1 MSRKVFVGP
10 ALRRLREETRLTQ
23 TAFSQ
28 RLGLSVSYLNQI
40 ENNQRPVTASVLVAL
55 GQTFGV
61 DLATFAT
68 DDTDRLVT
76 DLREAAADPLLADT
90 APSLQ
95 DLKRVASDSP
105 AFARAFLRMHQ
116 TARRLGERLQAAGD
130 TPILP
135 PSGVETAGALLPY
148 EEVRDYFH
156 YVDNYVDDLDRAAE
170 DLAER
175 LGLAAAS
182 DRLQV
187 LAGYLAARHGLNV
200 DANAS
205 LGDDTLERYEAG
217 PNVVALDGS
226 LDPST
231 RAFLLANR
239 IARLEQAE
247 TMSAIVSASGFRSR
261 AAADI
266 GRVAL
271 ANYFAGALLLPYRRF
286 LAAAKETRHD
296 LDWLGR
302 MFGASLEQVCHRL
315 STLQRAGQR
324 GIPFYFVK
332 VDRAGNVIKRHSATR
347 FQFARFGG
355 ACPLWNV
362 HEAFEQAGRTF
373 VQVAEM
379 PDGTRYLSLARAV
392 TKGAAHWRAP
402 VRRYAFGLGCEIS
415 YAGEIV
421 YSEGID
427 LKAEANVAKIGV
439 SCRICERTNCHQRA
453 VPPIDREIRVPTDR
467 RKVVPFDLS

>member
-10 ALRRLREETRLTQ
+10 ALRRLREGTRLTQ
-23 TAFSQ
+23 TAFAQ

-61 DLATFAT
+61 DLATFAV

-76 DLREAAADPLLADT
+76 DLREAAADPLLAEN
-90 APSLQ
+90 APGLQ

-105 AFARAFLRMHQ
+105 AFARAFLRLHQ
-116 TARRLGERLQAAGD
+116 TARRLRERLQAAGD
-130 TPILP
+130 APLPP
-135 PSGVETAGALLPY
+135 PSGEEGEAALLPY

-187 LAGYLAARHGLNV
+187 LSGYLASRHGITV
-200 DANAS
+200 DANAN
-205 LGDDTLERYEAG
+205 LGDDLMERYEAG
-217 PNVVALDGS
+217 PKLVVLDGS
-226 LDPST
+226 LDPAT

-239 IARLEQAE
+239 IARLEQPDTLATLAE
-247 TMSAIVSASGFRSR
+247 GGRFRSR
-261 AAADI
+261 AAGDI
-266 GRVAL
+266 ARVAL
-271 ANYFAGALLLPYRRF
+271 ANYFAGALMLPYRRF
-286 LAAAKETRHD
+286 LAAAKEPRHD
-296 LDWLGR
+296 IDLLGR
-302 MFGASLEQVCHRL
+302 IFGASLEQVCHRL
-315 STLQRAGQR
+315 STLQRPGQK
-324 GIPFYFVK
+324 GIPFYFLK

-362 HEAFEQAGRTF
+362 HEAFEQTGRTF

-379 PDGTRYLSLARAV
+379 PDGIRYLSLARAV
-392 TKGAAHWRAP
+392 TRSAAHWRAP
-402 VRRYAFGLGCEIS
+402 VRRYAFGLGCELS
-415 YAGEIV
+415 YAGDII
-421 YSEGID
+421 YSDGVD

-439 SCRICERTNCHQRA
+439 SCRICERTACHQRA
-453 VPPIDREIRVPTDR
+453 VPPVDREIRVPSDS
-467 RKVVPFDLS
+467 RKVVPFDLN

>member
-1 MSRKVFVGP
+1 MSRKVFIGP
-10 ALRRLREETRLTQ
+10 ALRRVREEARLTQ

-40 ENNQRPVTASVLVAL
+40 ENNQRPATASVLVAL
-55 GQTFGV
+55 SQTFGV
-61 DLATFAT
+61 DLATFAA

-76 DLREAAADPLLADT
+76 DLREAAADPMMADT
-90 APSLQ
+90 VPNLQ
-95 DLKRVASDSP
+95 ELKRVAVDSP

-116 TARRLGERLQAAGD
+116 TARRLGERLQAAGESPMMVP
-130 TPILP
+130 TEEH
-135 PSGVETAGALLPY
+135 ETALLPY

-156 YVDNYVDDLDRAAE
+156 YVDNYLDDLDRAAE

-205 LGDDTLERYEAG
+205 LGDDILERYEAG
-217 PNVVALDGS
+217 PNVVSLDGALDPAS
-226 LDPST
+226 

-239 IARLEQAE
+239 IARLEQAD
-247 TMSAIVSASGFRSR
+247 TMSQLVAVARFRSR
-261 AAADI
+261 PAGDI

-296 LDWLGR
+296 LDRLSR

-315 STLQRAGQR
+315 STLQRPGQR

-379 PDGTRYLSLARAV
+379 PDGVRYMSLARAV
-392 TKGAAHWRAP
+392 TKGSAHWRAP
-402 VRRYAFGLGCEIS
+402 VRRYAFGIGCEIS
-415 YAGEIV
+415 YADEIV

-427 LKAEANVAKIGV
+427 LKADANVARIGV
-439 SCRICERTNCHQRA
+439 SCRICERNNCHQRA
-453 VPPIDREIRVPTDR
+453 VPPVGREIRVPSDR
-467 RKVVPFDLS
+467 RKVVPFDL

>member
-23 TAFSQ
+23 TAFAQ

-40 ENNQRPVTASVLVAL
+40 ENNQRPVTAGVLLAL

-76 DLREAAADPLLADT
+76 DLREASADPVFAEG

-95 DLKRVASDSP
+95 ELKRVAADSP
-105 AFARAFLRMHQ
+105 AFARAFLRLHQ

-130 TPILP
+130 APLLP
-135 PSGVETAGALLPY
+135 PTGEGGETALIPY

-182 DRLQV
+182 DRVQA
-187 LAGYLAARHGLNV
+187 LAGYLAGRHSVTVN
-200 DANAS
+200 ANAN
-205 LGDDTLERYEAG
+205 LGDDVLERYE
-217 PNVVALDGS
+217 PVARMLSLDGS
-226 LDPST
+226 LDASS

-239 IARLEQAE
+239 IARLEQADV
-247 TMSAIVSASGFRSR
+247 MGAIVSGAGFRSR
-261 AAADI
+261 AAGDI
-266 GRVAL
+266 ARVAL

-286 LAAAKETRHD
+286 LAAAKDTRHD

-315 STLQRAGQR
+315 STLQRPGQR
-324 GIPFYFVK
+324 GVPFYFVK

-362 HEAFEQAGRTF
+362 HEAFEQTGRTF

-379 PDGTRYLSLARAV
+379 PDGVRYLSLARAV
-392 TKGAAHWRAP
+392 AKGAAHWRAP

-415 YAGEIV
+415 YAGDIV

-439 SCRICERTNCHQRA
+439 SCRICERANCHQRA
-453 VPPIDREIRVPTDR
+453 VPPIDREIRVPSDR

>member
-1 MSRKVFVGP
+1 MSRKVFIGP
-10 ALRRLREETRLTQ
+10 ALRRLREDARLTQ
-23 TAFSQ
+23 TAFAH

-40 ENNQRPVTASVLVAL
+40 ENNQRPATAGVLVAL

-61 DLATFAT
+61 DLATFAI

-76 DLREAAADPLLADT
+76 DLREAAADPIFAEN
-90 APSLQ
+90 APSTQ

-105 AFARAFLRMHQ
+105 AFARSFLRLHQ
-116 TARRLGERLQAAGD
+116 TTRRLSERLQAAGD
-130 TPILP
+130 TPMLP
-135 PSGVETAGALLPY
+135 PSAEGGEAALLPY

-175 LGLAAAS
+175 LGLSAAS

-187 LAGYLAARHGLNV
+187 LAGYLASRHGVAV
-200 DANAS
+200 DVNAS

-217 PNVVALDGS
+217 PKVVVLDGS
-226 LDPST
+226 LDAST
-231 RAFLLANR
+231 RAFLIANR
-239 IARLEQAE
+239 IARLEQGDAM
-247 TMSAIVSASGFRSR
+247 TGLTSSAGFRSR
-261 AAADI
+261 AAGDI
-266 GRVAL
+266 ARVAL
-271 ANYFAGALLLPYRRF
+271 ANYFAGALLMPYRRF
-286 LAAAKETRHD
+286 LAAAKDNRHD
-296 LDWLGR
+296 VDRLGR
-302 MFGASLEQVCHRL
+302 LFGTSFEQVCHRL
-315 STLQRAGQR
+315 STLQRPGQR
-324 GIPFYFVK
+324 GIPFYFLK

-379 PDGTRYLSLARAV
+379 PDGVRYLSLARAV
-392 TKGAAHWRAP
+392 TKGSGHWRAP

-415 YAGEIV
+415 YAGDIV
-421 YSEGID
+421 YSEGLD

-439 SCRICERTNCHQRA
+439 SCRICERTTCHQRA
-453 VPPIDREIRVPTDR
+453 VPPIDREIRVPSDR